1 MLGLFQGGAIPSVM
15 KATAEWFPQKE
26 RALVAGFC
34 GAGTS
39 IGATVPLFLVP
50 WLLINYSWRWVF
62 VFSAVA
68 GCVWLVFW
76 LWQYRDPAVHSRVS
90 PEELEYIQSDS
101 LETCTET
108 IPWRHLFSYPQT
120 WAFILAK
127 FFSDSIV
134 RWFLYFLPLFFSQS
148 FGMDIKKIG
157 LPFLVIFGMAD
168 LGSIIWGWASSRL
181 IMLGWSVNAARKAVM
196 LICAVCVLPVMFA
209 TGVENPWLAVLL
221 VGLAA
226 ASHQGF
232 ACTTM
237 TTVTDMFPKSTI
249 GSVSGIGGA
258 AGAVGGLTLLT
269 LTGFVF
275 KSQGLHG
282 GGGGAF
288 AILFTIVGT
297 VYLIAFGCFHL
308 LAPRL
313 DPVICLPGN
322 SASLEQPSKR

>member
-1 MLGLFQGGAIPSVM
+1 
-15 KATAEWFPQKE
+15 
-26 RALVAGFC
+26 
-34 GAGTS
+34 
-39 IGATVPLFLVP
+39 
-50 WLLINYSWRWVF
+50 
-62 VFSAVA
+62 
-68 GCVWLVFW
+68 
-76 LWQYRDPAVHSRVS
+76 
-90 PEELEYIQSDS
+90 
-101 LETCTET
+101 
-108 IPWRHLFSYPQT
+108 
-120 WAFILAK
+120 
-127 FFSDSIV
+127 
-134 RWFLYFLPLFFSQS
+134 
-148 FGMDIKKIG
+148 MDIKKIG